1 MRQSDVYKIN
11 VPELG
16 DRSDITVV
24 SDAILAGEKNTIGNV
39 QWMKAT
45 NSGNIITLTS
55 ETRTAKMS
63 KYYNGLAVQFVSPIS
78 ITSASGAQ
86 IKVDNLEAQPF
97 TTTND
102 IEVGNVVCAV
112 YSTSGFTANKMGVA
126 VIDNLT
132 TADSKK
138 ALSANQ
144 GKVLNEKKADKTI
157 QVIAGNG
164 LTGGGSLDANRTL
177 NVASANDGI
186 TVNADNIQL
195 NTVDNLTTA
204 SATKPL
210 SANQGKILN
219 EKMTTLTNVA
229 NGKLDKGSL
238 PETIKNAKDLYDL
251 LENNGGLSF
260 DTNCTYIQESKQKTA
275 SHVYFDRNTKGLFEC
290 YKTAPASVVI
300 NDAQYFRDISNK
312 ANSDRLTKLKD
323 YVVETGAQGVWNW
336 KKYKSGLVELYG
348 AQTDSSLSATVTVP
362 LPFKIYNPA
371 GTRIKI
377 FLTDTGT
384 GKKSFGGS
392 ISPDGLNLIVYR
404 DADRIYCSVYIMA
417 NYIPS

>member
-312 ANSDRLTKLKD
+312 ANSDRLTNLLEIINVDSGIAIKFNN
-323 YVVETGAQGVWNW
+323 GVLIYSL
-336 KKYKSGLVELYG
+336 YKTFN
-348 AQTDSSLSATVTVP
+348 TDSYYD
-362 LPFKIYNPA
+362 FKIP
-371 GTRIKI
+371 
-377 FLTDTGT
+377 FLDN
-384 GKKSFGGS
+384 SYS
-392 ISPDGLNLIVYR
+392 IIATHNASEHN
-404 DADRIYCSVYIMA
+404 SVYAAGIGA
-417 NYIPS
+417 KIRTGFKVFTNPISTTKTITCGIIAIGKWK

>member
-102 IEVGNVVCAV
+102 IEIGNVVCAV

-164 LTGGGSLDANRTL
+164 LTGGGDLNANRTL

-186 TVNADNIQL
+186 TVNANNIQL
-195 NTVDNLTTA
+195 NTVDNLTTT
-204 SATKPL
+204 STTKPL
-210 SANQGKILN
+210 SANQGKILS
-219 EKMTTLTNVA
+219 EKVDNAVSTVVN
-229 NGKLDKGSL
+229 KLDRGSL
-238 PETIKNAKDLYDL
+238 PENIANAKDLYSL
-251 LENNGGLSF
+251 LENNGGLTF
-260 DTNCTYIQESKQKTA
+260 DTNCTYIQESKQKNVGY
-275 SHVYFDRNTKGLFEC
+275 VYFDRNTKGLFEC

-312 ANSDRLTKLKD
+312 ANSDRLTNLDGRLANLIRIKQVI
-323 YVVETGAQGVWNW
+323 YGGFGS
-336 KKYKSGLVELYG
+336 YKNIEYPEGFNISNCSVMIIDVDEHNRGTCVY
-348 AQTDSSLSATVTVP
+348 SLSENK
-362 LPFKIYNPA
+362 LQFKGQRLNGDRQDANTPIFFF
-371 GTRIKI
+371 IK
-377 FLTDTGT
+377 
-384 GKKSFGGS
+384 K
-392 ISPDGLNLIVYR
+392 
-404 DADRIYCSVYIMA
+404 
-417 NYIPS
+417 

>member
-102 IEVGNVVCAV
+102 IEIGNVVCAV

-164 LTGGGSLDANRTL
+164 LTGGGDLNANRTL

-186 TVNADNIQL
+186 TVNANNIQL
-195 NTVDNLTTA
+195 NTVDNLTTT
-204 SATKPL
+204 STTKPL
-210 SANQGKILN
+210 SANQGKILS
-219 EKMTTLTNVA
+219 EKVDNAVSTVVN
-229 NGKLDKGSL
+229 KLDRGSL
-238 PETIKNAKDLYDL
+238 PENIANAKDLYSL
-251 LENNGGLSF
+251 LENNGGLTF
-260 DTNCTYIQESKQKTA
+260 DTNCTYIQESKQKNVGY
-275 SHVYFDRNTKGLFEC
+275 VYFDRNTKGLFEC

-312 ANSDRLTKLKD
+312 ANSDRLTNLYDFTRKTFYYGSITINQDIVNNKSFSEFMKWLVNSGKDVKL
-323 YVVETGAQGVWNW
+323 
-336 KKYKSGLVELYG
+336 LYG
-348 AQTDSSLSATVTVP
+348 RPSLFKDLTSIVNNSDSYWFTILHNYDGFRVLLTDDYANVYLLFSWNQNTP
-362 LPFKIYNPA
+362 
-371 GTRIKI
+371 TRIKK
-377 FLTDTGT
+377 L
-384 GKKSFGGS
+384 
-392 ISPDGLNLIVYR
+392 
-404 DADRIYCSVYIMA
+404 
-417 NYIPS
+417 

>member
-63 KYYNGLAVQFVSPIS
+63 KYYNGLAVQFVSPIN
-78 ITSASGAQ
+78 ITASSGAQ
-86 IKVDNLEAQPF
+86 IKIDNLNAQPF

-102 IEVGNVVCAV
+102 IEVGSVVCAV
-112 YSTSGFTANKMGVA
+112 YSASGFTANKMGVA

-164 LTGGGSLDANRTL
+164 LTGGGDLNANRTL

-186 TVNADNIQL
+186 TVNANNIQL
-195 NTVDNLTTA
+195 NTVDNLTTT
-204 SATKPL
+204 STTKPL
-210 SANQGKILN
+210 SANQGKILS
-219 EKMTTLTNVA
+219 EKVDNAVSTVVN
-229 NGKLDKGSL
+229 KLDRGSL
-238 PETIKNAKDLYDL
+238 PENIANAKDLYSL
-251 LENNGGLSF
+251 LENNGGLTF
-260 DTNCTYIQESKQKTA
+260 DTNCTYIQESKQKNVGY
-275 SHVYFDRNTKGLFEC
+275 VYFDRNTKGLFEC

-312 ANSDRLTKLKD
+312 ANSDRLTNLEEYEDLIFTNVNPKISFKG
-323 YVVETGAQGVWNW
+323 YRVGNTCTVCISTGGGI
-336 KKYKSGLVELYG
+336 S
-348 AQTDSSLSATVTVP
+348 
-362 LPFKIYNPA
+362 IPA
-371 GTRIKI
+371 GIIAKVNKFPKTDLYFRIMDNTSIIASITLMKNGD
-377 FLTDTGT
+377 FRCEKTSNTSSG
-384 GKKSFGGS
+384 SFGGVLTYS
-392 ISPDGLNLIVYR
+392 I
-404 DADRIYCSVYIMA
+404 
-417 NYIPS
+417 

>member
-102 IEVGNVVCAV
+102 IEIGNVVCAV

-164 LTGGGSLDANRTL
+164 LTGGGDLNANRTL

-186 TVNADNIQL
+186 TVNANNIQL
-195 NTVDNLTTA
+195 NTVDNLTTT
-204 SATKPL
+204 STTKPL
-210 SANQGKILN
+210 SANQGKILS
-219 EKMTTLTNVA
+219 EKVDNAVSTVVN
-229 NGKLDKGSL
+229 KLDRGSL
-238 PETIKNAKDLYDL
+238 PENIANAKDLYSL
-251 LENNGGLSF
+251 LENNGGLTF
-260 DTNCTYIQESKQKTA
+260 DTNCTYIQESKQKNVGY
-275 SHVYFDRNTKGLFEC
+275 VYFDRNTKGLFEC

-312 ANSDRLTKLKD
+312 ANSDRLTNLNA
-323 YVVETGAQGVWNW
+323 YM
-336 KKYKSGLVELYG
+336 
-348 AQTDSSLSATVTVP
+348 SSEIKVHEINANN
-362 LPFKIYNPA
+362 FKGQIYEC
-371 GTRIKI
+371 
-377 FLTDTGT
+377 
-384 GKKSFGGS
+384 KSFYIFNLAS
-392 ISPDGLNLIVYR
+392 TCLLYTSPSPR
-404 DADRIYCSVYIMA
+404 D
-417 NYIPS
+417 

>member
-164 LTGGGSLDANRTL
+164 LTGGGDLNANRTL

-186 TVNADNIQL
+186 TVNANNIQL
-195 NTVDNLTTA
+195 NTVDNLTTT
-204 SATKPL
+204 STTKPL
-210 SANQGKILN
+210 SANQGKILS
-219 EKMTTLTNVA
+219 EKVDNAVSTVVN
-229 NGKLDKGSL
+229 KLDRGSL
-238 PETIKNAKDLYDL
+238 PENIANAKDLYSL
-251 LENNGGLSF
+251 LENNGGLTF
-260 DTNCTYIQESKQKTA
+260 DTNCTYIQESKQKNVGY
-275 SHVYFDRNTKGLFEC
+275 VYFDRNTKGLFEC

-312 ANSDRLTKLKD
+312 ANSDKLTNLDKTKFYSYNYYPESKLKINSEGYRFITVD
-323 YVVETGAQGVWNW
+323 VCHFDPNYYKNSFLLRFDKLLLINNSSKNWLTAKTILWGDCTFTYDVSKDEISCDKGVHFGV
-336 KKYKSGLVELYG
+336 Y
-348 AQTDSSLSATVTVP
+348 
-362 LPFKIYNPA
+362 
-371 GTRIKI
+371 
-377 FLTDTGT
+377 LTN
-384 GKKSFGGS
+384 
-392 ISPDGLNLIVYR
+392 I
-404 DADRIYCSVYIMA
+404 
-417 NYIPS
+417 